1 MRDFLREYWPYIP
14 LVIAIV
20 GLLAFCSPQ
29 QDCVAEKK
37 AGGMSAARA
46 YYACKASAGAF

>member
-1 MRDFLREYWPYIP
+1 MRDFLREYWLYIP

-29 QDCVAEKK
+29 QDCVAEKTV
-37 AGGMSAARA
+37 GGMNAERA
-46 YYACKASAGAF
+46 YYACKGSAGAF